1 MASEYNPSEIDTITQ
16 HVNKLTASSVFAQAE
31 RLVSFLRYI
40 VGETL
45 KNDGKQINQYVLAME
60 LYNRDESF
68 DPATDSVVRVDAG
81 RLRTKLREYYDTE
94 GKNDDVRFEL
104 PKGNYVVKIIL
115 GSIVS
120 SEVSTAT
127 VTDELPSP
135 LGTKTAG
142 RTRISEG
149 QCTPGVSKIRIQ
161 CNGSFELF
169 DSTVYTLSSE
179 LIVQGKTSKVSIIGW
194 SFPRPIATVNL

>member
-1 MASEYNPSEIDTITQ
+1 MASEYNPSEIETITQ
-16 HVNKLTASSVFAQAE
+16 YGLTASSVFAQAE
-31 RLVSFLRYI
+31 RLVSFIRYI

-104 PKGNYVVKIIL
+104 PKGNYVVKINL

-120 SEVSTAT
+120 SEVDLPPFSRHIVKHSFSIHTASGS
-127 VTDELPSP
+127 VP
-135 LGTKTAG
+135 
-142 RTRISEG
+142 IS
-149 QCTPGVSKIRIQ
+149 Q
-161 CNGSFELF
+161 
-169 DSTVYTLSSE
+169 
-179 LIVQGKTSKVSIIGW
+179 
-194 SFPRPIATVNL
+194 